1 MTQEELQRTI
11 ANLSQQLS
19 DGAERIIL
27 VTPASRVTEVT
38 AADGTTTTEEVGFVG
53 ISPEARFVSQPIWV
67 GPQLA
72 VQNVGV
78 VAGIIW
84 QLPAKVWDT
93 GVSLV
98 TGGERDPNGPLSIVG
113 AGRLSG
119 EVAAADSP
127 VLNRVAGFLQLLA
140 SLNIALFVFNLIP
153 LLPLDGGHIAVALW
167 DGIKRAWAKLFH
179 RPPPKPVDA
188 TKLVPV
194 TFAVFIAMLVMGG
207 VLVLA
212 DLFNPVALF

>member
-1 MTQEELQRTI
+1 
-11 ANLSQQLS
+11 
-19 DGAERIIL
+19 
-27 VTPASRVTEVT
+27 
-38 AADGTTTTEEVGFVG
+38 VGFVG
-53 ISPEARFVSQPIWV
+53 IGPTTEFVRQPIWA
-67 GPQLA
+67 GPEMA
-72 VQNVGV
+72 IQNVGA

-127 VLNRVAGFLQLLA
+127 IINRIAGFLSLLA

-167 DGIKRAWAKLFH
+167 EGIKRAWAKLFR
-179 RPPPKPVDA
+179 RPPPQPVDA

-194 TFAVFIAMLVMGG
+194 TFVVVVALIAMGA
-207 VLVLA
+207 VLILA
-212 DLFNPVALF
+212 DLVNPISLF